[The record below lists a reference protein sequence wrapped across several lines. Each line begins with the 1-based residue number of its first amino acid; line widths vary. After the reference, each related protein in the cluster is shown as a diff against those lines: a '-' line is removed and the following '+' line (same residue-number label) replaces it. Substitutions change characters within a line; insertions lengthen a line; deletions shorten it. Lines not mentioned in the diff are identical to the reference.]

1 VHKDATSLDGTR
13 IAYRTHGEGARAV
26 VLVHGWMT
34 SGAVFAE
41 LLAAWQPAGARVL
54 VPDLR
59 GAGDSEPAR
68 DGYALERY
76 REDVLAVL
84 DAERIER
91 AVLVGHSM
99 GGQVAQLVA
108 SASPERVAGLV
119 GVVPVPAS
127 GLPLPDDARG
137 FFRSAGGNGEALGR
151 ILDMA
156 SPGLDRT
163 IHGRLVS
170 EALRTVPGCVAEA
183 FDAWSA
189 GGFAPRLP
197 AVRAPSLIVA
207 SDDPFLPVDLLRER
221 VAQPIRGARLV
232 KLDGPGHYVPNEQ
245 PKALGT
251 LLEAFLAG
259 LGDGSSS

>member
-1 VHKDATSLDGTR
+1 MHKNAASFDGTR
-13 IAYRTHGEGARAV
+13 IAYRTHGDGARAV

-34 SGAVFAE
+34 TGAVFAE
-41 LLAAWQPAGARVL
+41 LLAAWQPEGVRVVL
-54 VPDLR
+54 PDLR

-68 DGYALERY
+68 EGYALERY
-76 REDVLAVL
+76 CEDVLAVL

-99 GGQVAQLVA
+99 GGQVVQLVA

-119 GVVPVPAS
+119 GVLPVPAS
-127 GLPLPDDARG
+127 GLPLLDDARG
-137 FFRSAGGNGEALGR
+137 FFRSAGGNGEALGA

-156 SPGLDRT
+156 SPRLDRA
-163 IHGRLVS
+163 IHGRLVA
-170 EALRTVPGCVAEA
+170 EALRAVPRCVAEA

-189 GGFAPRLP
+189 GGFAPRL
-197 AVRAPSLIVA
+197 AEVRAPALIVA
-207 SDDPFLPVDLLRER
+207 SDDPFLPMELLRER
-221 VAQPIRGARLV
+221 VVQPIRGARLV

-245 PKALGT
+245 PRALGA